1 MDLVGGLGSSLSSAL
16 SAADL
21 GLGPGGVSNSFGSAL
36 NNSGVGSNSG
46 YLTGGNSFGN
56 SSGIR

>member
-1 MDLVGGLGSSLSSAL
+1 MDLVGGLGGSLGSTL

-21 GLGPGGVSNSFGSAL
+21 GLGPGGVSSSFGSAL
-36 NNSGVGSNSG
+36 SNSGVGSGGGYFSG
-46 YLTGGNSFGN
+46 SNSFGN